1 MFYILGMFRNRSDY
15 RWQHITDTGM
25 FFYDFHQ
32 KGLKSW
38 IEHEAIDGLSF
49 IYSVCL
55 LYIICQREG
64 ASKMLKYNIY
74 CIYKDGAW

>member
-32 KGLKSW
+32 KGLKS
-38 IEHEAIDGLSF
+38 
-49 IYSVCL
+49 
-55 LYIICQREG
+55 
-64 ASKMLKYNIY
+64 
-74 CIYKDGAW
+74 